1 MGRVCCLLACSGNIG
16 VALYAL
22 YCVAHV
28 VQLSAQVE
36 HLNVSSAEQASVFQ
50 LSTQELDSPFGLGK
64 TLKCDRCGRDGP
76 NDYNCCHAGGAWA
89 GMCGDKAMV
98 TRGAANYTWNQG
110 FAVCQD
116 RLKRLKAQRA
126 RAETKE
132 VDSLSSEFRV
142 QSHGRP
148 AAPGKFGKTPKCDRC
163 GRDGPNDYNCC
174 HAGGAWAGICGDEAM
189 IARGAANYTWGQGF
203 VACQERL
210 KRSLF
215 KRPIGTIYR
224 KWRRKKR
231 PNRFESRAPRTPGS
245 LRSTPS
251 TPSAAS
257 VMASGDSGEECFG
270 GLVEQD
276 DAEFAPYGPGIS
288 AEAVDAAYRLLAP
301 SDKVGPHLLQSM

>member
-1 MGRVCCLLACSGNIG
+1 MLCAMACSGA
-16 VALYAL
+16 ALSSSR
-22 YCVAHV
+22 VE
-28 VQLSAQVE
+28 QLNE
-36 HLNVSSAEQASVFQ
+36 LNEEISQRV
-50 LSTQELDSPFGLGK
+50 ELDSPFGSGE
-64 TLKCDRCGRDGP
+64 CSRCGRDG
-76 NDYNCCHAGGAWA
+76 A
-89 GMCGDKAMV
+89 
-98 TRGAANYTWNQG
+98 
-110 FAVCQD
+110 
-116 RLKRLKAQRA
+116 
-126 RAETKE
+126 
-132 VDSLSSEFRV
+132 
-142 QSHGRP
+142 
-148 AAPGKFGKTPKCDRC
+148 
-163 GRDGPNDYNCC
+163 NDYNCC

-231 PNRFESRAPRTPGS
+231 PNRFEPRAPRTPGS

-270 GLVEQD
+270 GLAEQD

-301 SDKVGPHLLQSM
+301 SDKVGPHLLQPM

>member
-36 HLNVSSAEQASVFQ
+36 HLNVSSAEQASVVQ

-110 FAVCQD
+110 FAVCQE

-148 AAPGKFGKTPKCDRC
+148 AAPEKFGKTPKCDRC

-174 HAGGAWAGICGDEAM
+174 HAGGAWAGMCGDKAM
-189 IARGAANYTWGQGF
+189 ITRGAANYTWDQGF
-203 VACQERL
+203 AVCQERL
-210 KRSLF
+210 KRLKAQRAKNLTKEVDSLYG
-215 KRPIGTIYR
+215 RPAA
-224 KWRRKKR
+224 
-231 PNRFESRAPRTPGS
+231 APGH
-245 LRSTPS
+245 
-251 TPSAAS
+251 
-257 VMASGDSGEECFG
+257 G
-270 GLVEQD
+270 
-276 DAEFAPYGPGIS
+276 GPGAGHGGGHS
-288 AEAVDAAYRLLAP
+288 GRGERGAGREGSGAVGGAGAGAA
-301 SDKVGPHLLQSM
+301 